1 MDSWDSFKNDA
12 MTEKATLDAQYSSQ
26 NVKNKITQMNQAL
39 ESYTSRAGIS
49 PSPDSN
55 PEYTRAQ
62 DLFKEVTS
70 GLNEYATLNKKVSDK
85 VKAITSDENVAAKL
99 QQVGQL
105 RNSIATLEKE
115 LKDAKQDLDVSA
127 TRQHNVQHPR
137 QEVSFYQ
144 GISSNL
150 GFTRPI
156 KTTSVAFLLG
166 FGLFILFLTGL
177 LLKDFFMPSAGEV
190 VNIPAYT
197 DGGIMTFFTDT
208 RFYGVVA
215 GAILVFT
222 LSIILA
228 VSGKLG
234 KTVKT

>member
-1 MDSWDSFKNDA
+1 MNAWDSFKTDA

-26 NVKNKITQMNQAL
+26 NVQNKITQMNKAL
-39 ESYTSRAGIS
+39 AAYTSRAGIS
-49 PSPDSN
+49 PNPDSN
-55 PEYTRAQ
+55 PEYTLAQ
-62 DLFKEVTS
+62 DLFKEITS
-70 GLNEYATLNKKVSDK
+70 GLTQYANLNKRTSTKI
-85 VKAITSDENVAAKL
+85 KAITSDENVSAKL
-99 QQVGQL
+99 QQIGQL
-105 RNSIATLEKE
+105 RSSVATLEKE
-115 LKDAKQDLDVSA
+115 LKDAKQDLDVSV

-137 QEVSFYQ
+137 QDVSFYQ

-177 LLKDFFMPSAGEV
+177 LLKDFFMPSVGEV
-190 VNIPAYT
+190 VNIPEYT

-208 RFYGVVA
+208 RFYGVIA

-234 KTVKT
+234 KTVK